1 MMTRPSKGFFLSTV
15 PLPPT
20 YVAYR
25 VSPDGTTVMAKR
37 KAGDPA
43 TTTGR
48 LEVMR
53 SRFWVWPSSTAGMF
67 TRDRRMAGHYFL
79 SVVCPLSPEL
89 SRLSLSRKKLG

>member
-1 MMTRPSKGFFLSTV
+1 
-15 PLPPT
+15 
-20 YVAYR
+20 
-25 VSPDGTTVMAKR
+25 MAKR

-79 SVVCPLSPEL
+79 SVARALSPEL
-89 SRLSLSRKKLG
+89 GRLSLSSKKLG